1 MHPDLTEFEALVN
14 ACLDGQASESQQE
27 RLNQLLRSDAAM
39 LDTYIQM
46 ADLNGC
52 LALGAAEEG
61 GLRRVLS
68 NSGKAQG
75 RDRGALLSLR
85 PLQAAAAGLM
95 IGLLGASA
103 VWAYALP
110 KARMDAGKIIPLLSD
125 GFENTAW
132 LPEPGF
138 PTRTGVWFGDLV
150 KGASV
155 SEECSA
161 KEGCHVVALKPSAR
175 QKFSYAFRIFDLSEV
190 DTPSSLVSYSFEV
203 SASFHGSSQGAVDRY
218 QIRLAAFRE
227 EPAAIKPMWNGG
239 TLFDYLLKQVA
250 RTVNAKEQ
258 TDGWQ
263 TLKETIEIPPG
274 TRSIVVSLA
283 AGMASESAAKTLH
296 YLDDIQVRLVP
307 SRSAN

>member
-1 MHPDLTEFEALVN
+1 MHPDLTEFEVLVN
-14 ACLDGQASESQQE
+14 ACLDGLASEMQLE
-27 RLNQLLRSDAAM
+27 RLNQLLRSDPAM
-39 LDTYIQM
+39 LDAYIQM
-46 ADLNGC
+46 ADLNSC
-52 LALGAAEEG
+52 LALDAAKEG
-61 GLRRVLS
+61 GPRRVLS
-68 NSGKAQG
+68 ESGMAQG
-75 RDRGALLSLR
+75 RDRGALFSLR
-85 PLQAAAAGLM
+85 PLQAAAAGLI

-103 VWAYALP
+103 VWAYSLP
-110 KARMDAGKIIPLLSD
+110 KARMEAGKIIPLLSE
-125 GFENTAW
+125 GFEDTAW

-138 PTRTGVWFGDLV
+138 PTRTGAWFGDLV
-150 KGASV
+150 KGVSA

-161 KEGCHVVALKPSAR
+161 KEGRHVVALRPSQR

-190 DTPSSLVSYSFEV
+190 DALSSPVSYSLEV
-203 SASFHGSSQGAVDRY
+203 SASFHGSSPGAVDRY

-239 TLFDYLLKQVA
+239 TLFDYLLKHVA
-250 RTVNAKEQ
+250 RTVNAREE

-283 AGMASESAAKTLH
+283 AGMASESAAKALH

-307 SRSAN
+307 SHSSN